1 MSLAYF
7 FSSLLLTAIIAA
19 PVAATDPVVLDVW
32 PGKPPGETKELP
44 PEADLTKPEDKLI
57 AGRRIIKLGNVSTP
71 QIAVYRPAPEKS
83 NGTAVIVCPGGGHNI
98 LAYDLE
104 GTEVA
109 EWLNSLGVTGIV
121 LKYRVPF
128 RDPEKRWIAAVQD
141 AQRAMSLVRSKAA
154 EWQIDPQRI
163 GICGFSAGGET
174 AGLTALFEQRPYEL
188 TDAIDSVPWRP
199 NFAMLVYPG
208 GLIEKGEAKLREYI
222 AVAKDAPPM
231 FFVHAF
237 DDHVSVQNSLALA
250 SELKKVGVPAELHV
264 FARGGHG
271 YGLRSTAAPVTH
283 WPSHAAE
290 WLKDSGYL
298 TSSAA
303 VASPGTS
310 SLGNPADHLPP
321 HIRQIARYGERAD
334 FSHDGRRILFLS
346 KQFGDVMEYETATGA
361 IRCLSQHFKH
371 HGFNRAMY
379 LSNGDIL
386 LTGPDKTFD
395 MTDKKA
401 RTEARQHAMSW
412 VLDKSGTKPPVPL
425 SVQMVEGPAVSR
437 TKLQIAWTHDIEGK
451 FRQTGISLGE
461 LEYQDGKPRI
471 HNARLILTSED
482 FPTGRRPRM
491 IETQNFTPD
500 GTLLTVTAYLVENGH
515 NSDGYLF
522 DIAANKLI
530 NFTDSPDLYEEVEGI
545 FPDGRSTLVER
556 GRSTPKNPWAMAD
569 AWRIWFDGTQAPQRL
584 TRFLDFPGYKATNY
598 VVSDDGRWMAFQIG
612 KAGDEAGVGYGL
624 FLMDL
629 TELPK

>member
-1 MSLAYF
+1 MSYVR
-7 FSSLLLTAIIAA
+7 SLFLTVILAA
-19 PVAATDPVVLDVW
+19 PVAAMEPVVLDIW

-71 QIAVYRPAPEKS
+71 QITVYRPAPEKS

-104 GTEVA
+104 GTEVT

-154 EWQIDPQRI
+154 EWQIDSQRI

-174 AGLTALFEQRPYEL
+174 AGLTSLFEQRQYES
-188 TDAIDSVPWRP
+188 TDEIDRMPCRP
-199 NFAMLVYPG
+199 NFAMLIYPG
-208 GLIEKGEAKLREYI
+208 GLIDKGEPKLREYI
-222 AVAKDAPPM
+222 QVTKDAPPT

-250 SELKKVGVPAELHV
+250 GELKKVGVPAELHL

-271 YGLRSTAAPVTH
+271 YGLRMTAMPVTH
-283 WPSHAAE
+283 WPSRAAE

-298 TSSAA
+298 TTSSAA
-303 VASPGTS
+303 ASSGTS
-310 SLGNPADHLPP
+310 SLGHPADHLPP
-321 HIRQIARYGERAD
+321 HIRQITTFGERAD

-346 KQFGDVMEYETATGA
+346 KQFGDVMEYDVATGA

-371 HGFNRAMY
+371 HGFTRAMY
-379 LSNGDIL
+379 LHNGDTL
-386 LTGPDKTFD
+386 LTGPDKTFEV
-395 MTDKKA
+395 TDKQA
-401 RTEARQHAMSW
+401 RTEARQHAASW
-412 VLDKSGTKPPVPL
+412 VLDKSGTKPPVSL
-425 SVQMVEGPAVSR
+425 GTTMLEGPAVSR
-437 TKLQIAWTHDIEGK
+437 SRPLIAWTHDPDPQCKQG
-451 FRQTGISLGE
+451 RQSRISFGE
-461 LEYQDGKPRI
+461 LKYENGVP
-471 HNARLILTSED
+471 ALINVRQILAAVD
-482 FPTGRRPRM
+482 FPEGQRPKM
-491 IETQNFTPD
+491 IETQNFIPPD
-500 GTLLTVTAYLVENGH
+500 DKQLAVTAYQLEGTA

-522 DIAANKLI
+522 DIDSGKLT
-530 NFTDSPDLYEEVEGI
+530 NFTKSPDHYDELEGI
-545 FPDGRSTLVER
+545 FPDGKSIAVER
-556 GRSTPKNPWAMAD
+556 NEHRGKPWPLAD
-569 AWRIWFDGTQAPQRL
+569 AWRIWFDGSHAPQRL
-584 TRFLDFPGYKATNY
+584 TRFLDFTGYKATNY

-624 FLMDL
+624 FLLDL
-629 TELPK
+629 TEKPK